1 MEQWKKLEPIAA
13 PAKLK
18 CGGEERSAAKV
29 SLKLLRRANPQA
41 FHFQTCL
48 FLPLR
53 GTAASI
59 LTFIFT
65 FQPFSCCSSG
75 GATRGIAKCTV
86 VPQRTFEVAT
96 LACPGEDHVT
106 EQPAGTRNKTWDIR
120 AAEGI
125 ILSEETKLKWA
136 DVEKRHAGDGIQ
148 GREGEPRYQ
157 TCTFWRVFRR
167 CWKFLLRLESNFGF
181 SFSSA
186 LKEVNLSMQPGEI
199 RFYDNSGWMKT

>member
-1 MEQWKKLEPIAA
+1 MEQWKKLELIAA

-29 SLKLLRRANPQA
+29 SLKLLRSVNPQA

-53 GTAASI
+53 GTAASK
-59 LTFIFT
+59 LLFLHFNHLAAARLVEQHGEEQSARW
-65 FQPFSCCSSG
+65 FLG
-75 GATRGIAKCTV
+75 GH
-86 VPQRTFEVAT
+86 FEVAT
-96 LACPGEDHVT
+96 SACPGEDHVT

-125 ILSEETKLKWA
+125 ILSEETKLMWA
-136 DVEKRHAGDGIQ
+136 DVEERHAGDGIQ
-148 GREGEPRYQ
+148 GTEGELRYH
-157 TCTFWRVFRR
+157 TCTFLRVFRR

-186 LKEVNLSMQPGEI
+186 LKDVNLSMQPSEI
-199 RFYDNSGWMKT
+199 RFYDNSGIMKT